1 MEKMYL
7 GGILSK
13 ESKKWAL
20 NSSLFKGKN
29 WKENKNESL
38 KTIDL
43 SQKNNMEMNS
53 ALCNKWITEE
63 ALQRCSGGDVF

>member
-1 MEKMYL
+1 MSFEFF
-7 GGILSK
+7 
-13 ESKKWAL
+13 
-20 NSSLFKGKN
+20 FKGKN

-43 SQKNNMEMNS
+43 SQNNNMEMNS